1 MRNVLLTVFMM
12 FFTLSII
19 VAPEAQAK
27 RLGGGFS
34 LGKSYAAPKS
44 VKPSPTQQQA
54 VPTQNATA
62 GTAKK
67 AGMGGLLGGLLAGGL
82 LASLFMGGAFDGIQM
97 MDILM
102 IAAIAFIAFKLFAM
116 VKKSQLVPNY
126 VGHQHRSM
134 QSETAEPSQTHHF
147 TPMSAASTRL
157 SDPDLE
163 LPAWFNK
170 VVFLKDARD
179 HFTNLQVAWDC
190 RDWPEIS
197 TYTTAELLA
206 ELKAERVK
214 YPAEQHTEV
223 VSVMSE
229 LINFIDN
236 QEHVVASIH
245 FYGWLKESGDQQ
257 TSEFSEIWHLKRD
270 LSEENA
276 SWFIVGIE
284 QPS

>member
-1 MRNVLLTVFMM
+1 MRNVLLAVFMM
-12 FFTLSII
+12 FFTLSI

-34 LGKSYAAPKS
+34 FGKSYSAPKS
-44 VKPSPTQQQA
+44 VKPSPTQQKA
-54 VPTQNATA
+54 APAQNAAA

-67 AGMGGLLGGLLAGGL
+67 AGMGGMLGGLLAGGL

-102 IAAIAFIAFKLFAM
+102 IAAFAFIAFKLFAM
-116 VKKSQLVPNY
+116 MKKSQPTPSY
-126 VGHQHRSM
+126 AGQQYRS
-134 QSETAEPSQTHHF
+134 TEPEVADVASDHHF
-147 TPMSAASTRL
+147 TPMSAASTQL
-157 SDPDLE
+157 SEPDLE
-163 LPAWFNK
+163 LPTWFNK
-170 VVFLKDARD
+170 VAFLNGARE
-179 HFTNLQVAWDC
+179 HFTNLQAAWD
-190 RDWPEIS
+190 RQDWSEIS

-206 ELKAERVK
+206 ELKTERVK
-214 YPAEQHTEV
+214 YPEEQHTEV
-223 VSVMSE
+223 VSVMAE

-236 QEHVVASIH
+236 QDHVVASIH

-257 TSEFSEIWHLKRD
+257 TSEFSEIWHLTRD
-270 LSEENA
+270 LTEENA

>member
-1 MRNVLLTVFMM
+1 MRNVLLAVFMM
-12 FFTLSII
+12 FFTLSI

-34 LGKSYAAPKS
+34 FGKSYSAPKS
-44 VKPSPTQQQA
+44 VKPSPTQQKA
-54 VPTQNATA
+54 APAQNAAA

-67 AGMGGLLGGLLAGGL
+67 AGMGGMLGGLLAGGL

-102 IAAIAFIAFKLFAM
+102 IAAIAFIAFKVFAM
-116 VKKSQLVPNY
+116 MRKSQPVPNY
-126 VGHQHRSM
+126 AGHQHRSM
-134 QSETAEPSQTHHF
+134 EPETAEPSQTHHF
-147 TPMSAASTRL
+147 TPMSAASTQL
-157 SDPDLE
+157 SEPDLE

-170 VVFLKDARD
+170 VTFLNGARD
-179 HFTNLQVAWDC
+179 HFTNLQAAWD
-190 RDWPEIS
+190 RQDWSEIS
-197 TYTTAELLA
+197 TYTTPELLA
-206 ELKAERVK
+206 ELQTERVK
-214 YPAEQHTEV
+214 YPEQQQTEV

-236 QEHVVASIH
+236 QDHVVASIH
-245 FYGWLKESGDQQ
+245 FYGWLKESEDQH